1 MQIKLLVLLL
11 LLLSPRPLLHSF
23 WLAPFSPFFS
33 SFNWRF
39 REQTFAPR
47 RKRLHC
53 RQCTRRSRGRHSP
66 RFVYF
71 STCRVP
77 IATLNQNKP
86 LLLHII
92 LLQNALFGH
101 EACAFTGWRGEG
113 GGVLNKCLYVDPRS
127 NPLPFKNGVHRSINV
142 NAGWFFLLF
151 DDVPHYR
158 DFL

>member
-1 MQIKLLVLLL
+1 MSLHCTFRHTRKPFVLSMRHLSCVDCCYL
-11 LLLSPRPLLHSF
+11 PAPSSTPFDSHHFLLSFRVSTGAFASKHS
-23 WLAPFSPFFS
+23 
-33 SFNWRF
+33 R
-39 REQTFAPR
+39 PR

-92 LLQNALFGH
+92 LLENALFGH
-101 EACAFTGWRGEG
+101 EACAFTGWRGGG
-113 GGVLNKCLYVDPRS
+113 GGVLNKCLYGDPRS

-142 NAGWFFLLF
+142 NAG
-151 DDVPHYR
+151 
-158 DFL
+158 

>member
-1 MQIKLLVLLL
+1 MSLHCTFRHTRKPFVLSMRHLSCVDYCYL
-11 LLLSPRPLLHSF
+11 PTPSSTPFDSHHFLLSFRVSTGAFASKHS
-23 WLAPFSPFFS
+23 
-33 SFNWRF
+33 R
-39 REQTFAPR
+39 PR

-92 LLQNALFGH
+92 LLENALFGH
-101 EACAFTGWRGEG
+101 EACAFTGWRGGEG
-113 GGVLNKCLYVDPRS
+113 EYSTNVYTGTRGPTPYPLKMVSTGV
-127 NPLPFKNGVHRSINV
+127 
-142 NAGWFFLLF
+142 
-151 DDVPHYR
+151 
-158 DFL
+158 